1 MNDVQKDGIF
11 VADASDA
18 TFETLQQ
25 GVAFSGE
32 NYNTDQA
39 IIDWSDWDKTH
50 GPHTVKMLDGKTSIS
65 NCPVGTIT
73 IAATQAQVH
82 IVLPDSCTYAFGTA
96 DSYSTSSD
104 VGGKYEMVYN
114 NYMGLSFGFFEAES
128 TTDPMNG
135 PDCEWLSGIRHA
147 GQRPRTKNQYS
158 LCGGST
164 RQRGVRL
171 RLGRLRVPAALPIY
185 TTATVQARTQPNN
198 RNDSSRY
205 NQEMES

>member
-1 MNDVQKDGIF
+1 MPR
-11 VADASDA
+11 
-18 TFETLQQ
+18 ETLQQ

-96 DSYSTSSD
+96 DSYYSTSSD

-114 NYMGLSFGFFEAES
+114 NYMGPSFVFFEAES
-128 TTDPMNG
+128 ATNG
-135 PDCEWLSGIRHA
+135 PDHEWLYKESAMPDNGPELKINIPYVVEARVNVVYA
-147 GQRPRTKNQYS
+147 S
-158 LCGGST
+158 DWEGST
-164 RQRGVRL
+164 FQPL
-171 RLGRLRVPAALPIY
+171 ADIY
-185 TTATVQARTQPNN
+185 DGNSTSKNTTEQ
-198 RNDSSRY
+198 S
-205 NQEMES
+205 E

>member
-1 MNDVQKDGIF
+1 MACTTVTWCQRHQYCCFTEPICQCEKQRRHERCAKDGIF

-96 DSYSTSSD
+96 DSYYSTSSD

-114 NYMGLSFGFFEAES
+114 NYMGPSFVFFEAES
-128 TTDPMNG
+128 ATNPMNG
-135 PDCEWLSGIRHA
+135 SDYEWFFG
-147 GQRPRTKNQYS
+147 
-158 LCGGST
+158 
-164 RQRGVRL
+164 
-171 RLGRLRVPAALPIY
+171 
-185 TTATVQARTQPNN
+185 
-198 RNDSSRY
+198 
-205 NQEMES
+205 

>member
-96 DSYSTSSD
+96 DYYSTSSD

-114 NYMGLSFGFFEAES
+114 NYMGLFFEAES
-128 TTDPMNG
+128 
-135 PDCEWLSGIRHA
+135 
-147 GQRPRTKNQYS
+147 
-158 LCGGST
+158 
-164 RQRGVRL
+164 
-171 RLGRLRVPAALPIY
+171 
-185 TTATVQARTQPNN
+185 ATNP
-198 RNDSSRY
+198 
-205 NQEMES
+205 